1 MSVLVL
7 RSSPKRTLMEYSR
20 LAMIWL
26 LPIVSTVFF
35 VLSILKKDDL
45 PHAVYL
51 FRITLSG
58 VVGFYTNWIAIKMLF
73 HPHDPLPLSRWQ
85 GLIPK
90 NREKLAVEIGRE
102 IRQKLLSP
110 EIITEYVVRENL
122 VGKLGKALS
131 SRLLS
136 WLEVPEN
143 RKRVERWVGRAIQ
156 SVSKDSLDPTIDAVL
171 NSLTKSLGDEK
182 KLLSIMDMLRRLLEW
197 LIGKEEFQN
206 QVNSFVASL
215 ASESLDDD
223 GAVGQLISKFVED
236 LGNRIENKQWQK
248 STTQHVVEFINRI
261 GREQIEAVFDY
272 SLDQLEKTLGNSAK
286 TEKIVE
292 TITSVLSSIASNRKV
307 VSFFVGE
314 VVTLLRRNSEVI
326 GHIINEAIKE
336 HAPRLLGLR
345 IGAAAKALFLPQKK
359 IVSIVRS
366 ISSDRAFRR
375 DLESFLLEKADVAQ
389 SLLNHSTQKKLIT
402 VISKNRQS
410 IVEWCETQGRE
421 HVATAIEGLL
431 KSKSFWKLVQK
442 RLEEYA
448 PRIKAWAQSM
458 VPQLIGYI
466 RVPVEEYV
474 NGLAF
479 HGWLIKEQKRLA
491 GRLSSG
497 ETVSRVAGFIE
508 AHRPKMD
515 ELLDTKFRPWLA
527 GVASRVLSSD
537 DFWGWIEKRIESW
550 SPRTIHWLETTF
562 QKKKIL
568 DVAHSMVPSFASELQ
583 LDKIVEEQVNRFST
597 DELEGMVNDVS
608 GENLAGIEV
617 FGGILGLAVG
627 TLTVVNECWYYAA
640 GTLGV
645 FGIWAAAE
653 YIAYLT
659 KKQLLAKKLGS

>member
-1 MSVLVL
+1 
-7 RSSPKRTLMEYSR
+7 MEYSR

-26 LPIVSTVFF
+26 LPIVSAVFF

-73 HPHDPLPLSRWQ
+73 HPHDPLPLSHWQ

-110 EIITEYVVRENL
+110 EIITEYVMRENL
-122 VGKLGKALS
+122 VGKLGKAVS
-131 SRLLS
+131 SRLLN
-136 WLEVPEN
+136 WLEVTEN

-156 SVSKDSLDPTIDAVL
+156 SISKDSLDPTIDAVL

-215 ASESLDDD
+215 ARESLDDD
-223 GAVGQLISKFVED
+223 GAVGQLISKFIED

-261 GREQIEAVFDY
+261 GREQIESVFDY
-272 SLDQLEKTLGNSAK
+272 SLDQLETTLGNSAK

-292 TITSVLSSIASNRKV
+292 TLTSVLSSLASNRKV

-314 VVTLLRRNSEVI
+314 VVTLLRRNSDVI
-326 GHIINEAIKE
+326 GHIMNETIKE
-336 HAPRLLGLR
+336 NSGGFLG
-345 IGAAAKALFLPQKK
+345 IGKVFKAIFLPEKK
-359 IVSIVRS
+359 IVSIIHS
-366 ISSDRAFRR
+366 ISTDRAFRS
-375 DLESFLLEKADVAQ
+375 DLESFLLEKANSAQ

-431 KSKSFWKLVQK
+431 KSKSFWKLVQN

-448 PRIKAWAQSM
+448 PRIKTWARSM
-458 VPQLIGYI
+458 VPQVIGYI
-466 RVPVEEYV
+466 RVPVEEYM
-474 NGLAF
+474 NGPAF
-479 HGWLIKEQKRLA
+479 HDWLVREQKTLA
-491 GRLSSG
+491 GKLSSG

-508 AHRPKMD
+508 AHRTQMD

-537 DFWGWIEKRIESW
+537 DFWSWIETRIVSW
-550 SPRTIHWLETTF
+550 SPRTMHWLETTL

-568 DVAHSMVPSFASELQ
+568 NIAHSMVPSFTSELQ

-645 FGIWAAAE
+645 FGLWAVAE
-653 YIAYLT
+653 YVTYIV
-659 KKQLLAKKLGS
+659 KKKAISNS

>member
-1 MSVLVL
+1 MSVLML
-7 RSSPKRTLMEYSR
+7 RTNPKRTLMEYSR

-26 LPIVSTVFF
+26 LPIVSAVFF

-73 HPHDPLPLSRWQ
+73 HPHDPLPLSHWQ

-110 EIITEYVVRENL
+110 EIITEYVMRENL
-122 VGKLGKALS
+122 VGKLGKAVS
-131 SRLLS
+131 SRLLN
-136 WLEVPEN
+136 WLEVTEN

-156 SVSKDSLDPTIDAVL
+156 SISKDSLDPTIDAVL

-215 ASESLDDD
+215 ARESLDDD

-248 STTQHVVEFINRI
+248 STTQHVGEFINRI
-261 GREQIEAVFDY
+261 GREQIESVFDY
-272 SLDQLEKTLGNSAK
+272 SLDQFETILGNRAK

-292 TITSVLSSIASNRKV
+292 TLTSVLSSLASNRKV

-314 VVTLLRRNSEVI
+314 VVTLLRRNSDVI
-326 GHIINEAIKE
+326 GHIMNETIKE
-336 HAPRLLGLR
+336 NSGGFLG
-345 IGAAAKALFLPQKK
+345 IGKVFKAIFLPEKK
-359 IVSIVRS
+359 IVSIIHS
-366 ISSDRAFRR
+366 ISTDRAFRS
-375 DLESFLLEKADVAQ
+375 DLESFLLEKANSAQ

-431 KSKSFWKLVQK
+431 KSKSFWKLVQN

-448 PRIKAWAQSM
+448 PRIKTWARTM

-474 NGLAF
+474 NGPAF
-479 HGWLIKEQKRLA
+479 HGWLVKEQKRLA
-491 GRLSSG
+491 GSLSSG
-497 ETVSRVAGFIE
+497 ETVSRVAGFVE

-527 GVASRVLSSD
+527 RVASRMLSSD

-568 DVAHSMVPSFASELQ
+568 NMAHSMVPSFASELQ

-653 YIAYLT
+653 YITYLT
-659 KKQLLAKKLGS
+659 KKQLLAK